1 MQSRRDLT
9 PYGPPGAFDDFRDWV
24 KQDRKIAERILS
36 LLNETKKDPFTGSG
50 KPEPLKFQL
59 AGCRS
64 RRINLEHRLVY
75 MVKNEEIIV
84 LSCRYHYR

>member
-1 MQSRRDLT
+1 VNVSFT
-9 PYGPPGAFDDFRDWV
+9 PCAFEDFRYWV

-36 LLNETKKDPFTGSG
+36 LLNETKKSPFTGSG

-59 AGCRS
+59 AGCWS